1 MLQSVTV
8 LRKSSLFRKSLFF
21 PLILGKNNA
30 FRSVSTHPMGL
41 TNASDSDAV
50 CGSSLRS
57 IKLHVKV
64 GSAANEREHVFEA
77 PVGVSLLEAIRDV
90 GKLEIEAA
98 CDGTCA
104 CSTCHVIFSP
114 ESYSTVLGANEN
126 FSETTERMSLE
137 NAADE
142 KISEEEKDMLD
153 LAPSLCVTSRLAC
166 QVALTEKLQGKDL
179 FLRIPEDR

>member
-1 MLQSVTV
+1 MTN
-8 LRKSSLFRKSLFF
+8 SS
-21 PLILGKNNA
+21 G
-30 FRSVSTHPMGL
+30 
-41 TNASDSDAV
+41 SDAV
-50 CGSSLRS
+50 DGPALRS

-64 GSAANEREHVFEA
+64 GSVENEREHVFEA

-114 ESYSTVLGANEN
+114 ESYSTVLEADEN
-126 FSETTERMSLE
+126 SSEATDSVSSA
-137 NAADE
+137 NAAGE

-153 LAPSLCVTSRLAC
+153 LAPSLCATSRLAC
-166 QVALTEKLQGKDL
+166 QVPLTEKLQGKDL
-179 FLRIPEDR
+179 FLRIPEDS